1 MAELSVNWLTEKI
14 IDFEYKKYLLLAYL
28 QDVSRNFDSSKLYPW
43 LAELIAHYKNTI
55 AIRDN
60 KQNLK
65 SHFPQRLSGIDTA
78 TGQLSFE
85 NMIADDELMSE
96 LESIIEFAIPKFEH
110 QVEEGKTIYD
120 FIEDNLFLHP
130 VGIIPLQTNCGYM
143 FLKGGES
150 ATTNAYE
157 YQISFFEKASEKYKA
172 IHTHFVKSYPKNISS
187 TFESIKSELLREN
200 KRLPNPAAYAIET
213 DIVLP
218 LAETFLPIAKR
229 MLVRHVSNF
238 QKES

>member
-1 MAELSVNWLTEKI
+1 MTELSTNWLTEKL

-43 LAELIAHYKNTI
+43 LSEIIAHYKNTV

-78 TGQLSFE
+78 NGQLSFE
-85 NMIADDELMSE
+85 NMIADDALMNE

-110 QVEEGKTIYD
+110 QVEEGKTVYD
-120 FIEDNLFLHP
+120 FFEERLFLHP
-130 VGIIPLQTNCGYM
+130 VGIIPLQPNYGYM
-143 FLKGGES
+143 FLKGGEN
-150 ATTNAYE
+150 ATTTAYE
-157 YQISFFEKASEKYKA
+157 YQITFFEKASEKYKA
-172 IHTHFVKSYPKNISS
+172 IHTHFVKSYPKNIST
-187 TFESIKSELLREN
+187 TFESIKSDLVRGN
-200 KRLPNPAAYAIET
+200 SHLPNPAAYAIET
-213 DIVLP
+213 DIALP
-218 LAETFLPIAKR
+218 LEETFLPIAKR
-229 MLVRHVSNF
+229 MLVRHVSSY